1 MYGIQIVSENTRK
14 MEKMKMKTIRN
25 LFLVLALTASFAYAD
40 GHTGSGNRC
49 DTCPPP
55 CTENCVDGFTNEG
68 ALVISGEPTEVQS
81 EEQTIFEYW
90 TETLLE
96 LIA

>member
-1 MYGIQIVSENTRK
+1 
-14 MEKMKMKTIRN
+14 MKTIRN
-25 LFLVLALTASFAYAD
+25 LFLALALTASVAYAD

-55 CTENCVDGFTNEG
+55 CTENCFDGSP
-68 ALVISGEPTEVQS
+68 VQEPVVLSAEPVEPQT

-90 TETLLE
+90 TEVLLE
-96 LIA
+96 MIA